1 VQDPI
6 TLSQLKHE
14 HEVRRAIAQQQH
26 AEQQQQQLQHGGN
39 RDQYLR
45 EMQRQRMMA
54 AAMGNGNG
62 PQQQQPI
69 RPGPPGQGMPQGQGQ
84 PRLGPNGQPL
94 PPIAASQQQILNA
107 VAAATAANRQAQGQG
122 QNTPGGSVRPLP
134 QQGQGGPMQ
143 QGQQRVPVQQ
153 MQQVEAQMLAAQMVQ
168 ARAQQA
174 QNQRA
179 ASAGGTPQSQP
190 GNLAATPYQGMS
202 DLSELNGE
210 GIAQHLQSSPAII
223 NAQLGMH
230 SSPQGRPG
238 QMPMVQAPHLR
249 AQSAGSPQMGN
260 GVSGPQMNAAI
271 VTQIAAQI
279 QASGGQP
286 TPEAIRAHWTR
297 YMQGVRLFYTR
308 SRRELITRFSSNSN
322 STRRLRRRRR
332 HRDKDK
338 YSSRVRLS
346 RVLHR
351 ER

>member
-1 VQDPI
+1 MAKQVITIHESHCAYLNLPVQDPI

-26 AEQQQQQLQHGGN
+26 QEQQAQQAQHGG
-39 RDQYLR
+39 REQYMR

-62 PQQQQPI
+62 PQQQPI
-69 RPGPPGQGMPQGQGQ
+69 RPGPPGPGMPQGQGQQ

-107 VAAATAANRQAQGQG
+107 VAAATAANRQVQGQG

-134 QQGQGGPMQ
+134 QQNQGGPM

-153 MQQVEAQMLAAQMVQ
+153 MQQVEAQMIAAQMVQ

-202 DLSELNGE
+202 DLNELNGE
-210 GIAQHLQSSPAII
+210 GVPQHLQSSPAII

-230 SSPQGRPG
+230 PSPQGRPG
-238 QMPMVQAPHLR
+238 QMPMAQAPHLR
-249 AQSAGSPQMGN
+249 GPSGGSPQMGN
-260 GVSGPQMNAAI
+260 MPNQGPQLNQAAMAQI
-271 VTQIAAQI
+271 VAQI

-286 TPEAIRAHWTR
+286 TPEAVRAQWAR
-297 YMQGVRLFYTR
+297 YMHGV
-308 SRRELITRFSSNSN
+308 SHSPHS
-322 STRRLRRRRR
+322 
-332 HRDKDK
+332 D
-338 YSSRVRLS
+338 V
-346 RVLHR
+346 
-351 ER
+351 